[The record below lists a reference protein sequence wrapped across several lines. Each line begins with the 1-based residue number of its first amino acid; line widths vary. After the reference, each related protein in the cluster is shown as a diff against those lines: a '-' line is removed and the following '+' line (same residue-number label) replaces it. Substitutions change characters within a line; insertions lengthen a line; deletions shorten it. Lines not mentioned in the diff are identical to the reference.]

1 MLAQPEQ
8 EDCGG
13 ENEVMS
19 SLKSGDMGV
28 GAHTHTLWLFL
39 YSTKSS
45 RERTDACW
53 RSCVSVGGVPI

>member
-28 GAHTHTLWLFL
+28 GAHTHTHTVVVFVQH
-39 YSTKSS
+39 KK
-45 RERTDACW
+45 
-53 RSCVSVGGVPI
+53 